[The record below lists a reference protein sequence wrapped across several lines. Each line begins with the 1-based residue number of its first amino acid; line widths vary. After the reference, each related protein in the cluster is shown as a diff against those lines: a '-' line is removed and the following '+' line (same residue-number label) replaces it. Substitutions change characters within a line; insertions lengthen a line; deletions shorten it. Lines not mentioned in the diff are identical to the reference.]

1 MKIDPF
7 FAPPPAKRPEDVT
20 LFAGGQ
26 HTGERTI
33 QEDALAHLNDECFV
47 VADGVGSL
55 PHASLAAT
63 LTANT
68 AIWAYKVVRTRP
80 FYWGEKLE
88 LLKRIF
94 RSTNLTLWQ
103 KRREKGFE
111 QGLAAALALVI
122 IGPDNFWVGSSGNCS
137 CFLYRE
143 SLIDELITPD
153 IDGEGMLTKAVG
165 FARKQLIPMR
175 RSEKFLHDDVILLCT
190 DGVANY
196 VTEDQM
202 RSVFEQT
209 GRSAD
214 SMSVALNNL
223 LTIAR
228 QNGSDDNMAAWLI
241 KRITQEF

>member
-1 MKIDPF
+1 
-7 FAPPPAKRPEDVT
+7 
-20 LFAGGQ
+20 
-26 HTGERTI
+26 
-33 QEDALAHLNDECFV
+33 
-47 VADGVGSL
+47 
-55 PHASLAAT
+55 
-63 LTANT
+63 
-68 AIWAYKVVRTRP
+68 
-80 FYWGEKLE
+80 
-88 LLKRIF
+88 
-94 RSTNLTLWQ
+94 
-103 KRREKGFE
+103 
-111 QGLAAALALVI
+111 
-122 IGPDNFWVGSSGNCS
+122 
-137 CFLYRE
+137 
-143 SLIDELITPD
+143 
-153 IDGEGMLTKAVG
+153 MLTKAVG